1 MVNMLLAE
9 KEKKNL
15 NVFTIFIKFSDSS
28 MSNGLDPP
36 NSKRVATEDKSETI
50 QTMLH
55 QQCTDHLSLQCR
67 HSERVKLQK
76 KF

>member
-9 KEKKNL
+9 KEKKIL

-55 QQCTDHLSLQCR
+55 
-67 HSERVKLQK
+67 
-76 KF
+76 